1 MGEQTAIGFFK
12 RWVRGTALCR
22 IPFYDNF
29 RKLFNIL
36 ETIEGR
42 NGIKILKPTGNDG
55 FGWTITKD
63 YDKSDLPAGDSTN
76 VALKWSEAD
85 LSWKAVLPVDVA
97 NDEQSGALGEDDRV
111 VTGIKTGSDGKLLQ
125 LITKPLGPSGVI
137 PDISVAS
144 PADGGTASG
153 TFDVLTGLAV
163 DGTDKHK
170 LNPTKKSVTLPT
182 VSGYTGTLT
191 VVVGWETVADG
202 TTDRMKMKTREFTF
216 ASGLLS
222 SIGAEVSTQWFV
234 ATPHVDE
241 HPGGL

>member
-63 YDKSDLPAGDSTN
+63 YDKSD
-76 VALKWSEAD
+76 
-85 LSWKAVLPVDVA
+85 
-97 NDEQSGALGEDDRV
+97 
-111 VTGIKTGSDGKLLQ
+111 
-125 LITKPLGPSGVI
+125 

-163 DGTDKHK
+163 DGTDKHQ

-182 VSGYTGTLT
+182 VSGYTGTLV
-191 VVVGWETVADG
+191 VVVGRETVADG
-202 TTDRMKMKTREFTF
+202 TTDRMKLKTREFTF

-222 SIGAEVSTQWFV
+222 SIGDEVSTQWFV
-234 ATPHVDE
+234 ATPHDAE